1 MTVWSVGD
9 TTPPQESHM
18 EYGMHPLDPT
28 DDYNPDD
35 YPAPPAPKPSTD
47 LGEVLFSIFAAA
59 GIMLAM
65 WFWMLVL

>member
-1 MTVWSVGD
+1 
-9 TTPPQESHM
+9 M

-28 DDYNPDD
+28 DEYNPDD
-35 YPAPPAPKPSTD
+35 YPAPPTTPSTD

-59 GIMLAM
+59 GIMLMM

>member
-1 MTVWSVGD
+1 
-9 TTPPQESHM
+9 M